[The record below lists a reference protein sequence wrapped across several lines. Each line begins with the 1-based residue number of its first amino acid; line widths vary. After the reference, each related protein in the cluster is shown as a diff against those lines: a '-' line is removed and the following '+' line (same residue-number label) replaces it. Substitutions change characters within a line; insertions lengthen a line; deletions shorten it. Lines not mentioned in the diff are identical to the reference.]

1 MHSKFSK
8 TIVAFLAI
16 LVSIGCIHS
25 ATIYAAGTNIAEDNF
40 QRPPTTVGWGT
51 TTNKSGLINYPWQ
64 RSLGMSNYS
73 YIQSKAGIIVYAGTN
88 GHKIAGYVAVPAQL
102 GGDVLAKITFTSVEQ
117 AVGGV
122 TLQVRG
128 GMSWYQ
134 ADMNTASKIL
144 ELRKRDRGIMTTVT
158 SIPFTYSVNTPYWVR
173 EHVQVSNGA
182 AQIKARVWHNGTNEP
197 SNWQV
202 TYSDTHPLPAGNA
215 GAMGDWLKRPSSA
228 VQIRFNSW
236 SYAANGLASSGL

>member
-1 MHSKFSK
+1 MHSTFPK

-16 LVSIGCIHS
+16 LVSIVCVHS
-25 ATIYAAGTNIAEDNF
+25 PTTHAAGNNTAEDNF
-40 QRPPTTVGWGT
+40 QRPHTTVGWGT
-51 TTNKSGLINYPWQ
+51 TTSKSGLINYPWQ
-64 RSLGMSNYS
+64 RSLGTSNNS
-73 YIQSKAGIIVYAGTN
+73 YIQSSTGIIVYAGTN
-88 GHKIAGYVAVPAQL
+88 GHKIAGYVKVPAQL
-102 GGDVLAKITFTSVEQ
+102 GGDALAKITFTSVEQ

-144 ELRKRDRGIMTTVT
+144 ELRKRDHGIMTTVA
-158 SIPFTYSVNTPYWVR
+158 SIPFTYSANTPYWIR
-173 EHVQVSNGA
+173 EHVQVSNGV
-182 AQIKARVWHNGTNEP
+182 AQINARAWRNGTAEP

-215 GAMGDWLKRPSSA
+215 GAMGDWLKKPFSGA
-228 VQIRFNSW
+228 QICFNSW
-236 SYAANGLASSGL
+236 SYAANGLASPAQ